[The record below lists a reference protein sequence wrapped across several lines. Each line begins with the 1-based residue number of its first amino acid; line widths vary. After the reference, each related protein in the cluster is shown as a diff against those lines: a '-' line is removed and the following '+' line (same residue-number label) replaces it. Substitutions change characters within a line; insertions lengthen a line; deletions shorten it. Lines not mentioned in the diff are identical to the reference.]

1 MLQPLIFIFS
11 GLATGLVLSW
21 VYYRSKKESTGKT
34 GELIL
39 SGVRDELAG
48 YKEKLAEKEK
58 EIIKLSSEVAGKE
71 ANILNMV
78 EKLRD
83 HKKEV
88 EEISAKMKSEF
99 KVMANEIMEEKSVKF
114 TKENREK
121 MDEILK
127 PFNDNLK
134 DFRDKIER
142 TRIEEREGRASLFTK
157 IADLEKLNS
166 RISDEANALTRALKG
181 DSKTQGNWGEV
192 ILESVLEKSGLVKD
206 REFFVQE
213 AYQSED
219 GKRLIPDVEVKYPGD
234 RSIIIDSKVSLVAY
248 EQYVNATDDMEKKA
262 ALKAH
267 IQSVRLHITQ
277 LSAKDYHDKSRVNT
291 LDFVMMFMPV
301 EPAYM
306 LALQHDSNL
315 WSDSYEKRILLIGPT
330 NLIAALKM
338 IESIWRQEYQN
349 RNVLEIARQGGALY
363 NDFVLLLE
371 RLEKLGKKID
381 DTQRQYDDTIKRLTG
396 RGNLITRVGN
406 LRDLG
411 VKAKKSIPDKFAE
424 NDNNE

>member
-11 GLATGLVLSW
+11 GLAAGLVLSW
-21 VYYRSKKESTGKT
+21 VYYRSKKESTEKT
-34 GELIL
+34 DELIL

-48 YKEKLAEKEK
+48 YKERLADKEK
-58 EIIKLSSEVAGKE
+58 EIIKLSSQVAGKE
-71 ANILNMV
+71 ANILNMG

-83 HKKEV
+83 HKKEID
-88 EEISAKMKSEF
+88 EISAKMKSEF
-99 KVMANEIMEEKSVKF
+99 KVMANEIMEEKSEKF
-114 TKENREK
+114 TKANREK

-157 IADLEKLNS
+157 IADLEKLNT

-181 DSKTQGNWGEV
+181 DSKIQGNWGEV
-192 ILESVLEKSGLVKD
+192 ILESVLEKSGLTKD

-219 GKRLIPDVEVKYPGD
+219 GRRLIPDVVVNYPGD
-234 RSIIIDSKVSLVAY
+234 RSIIIDSKVSLVGY
-248 EQYVNATDDMEKKA
+248 EQYVNATDDTEREI

-267 IQSVRLHITQ
+267 IQSVRVHIAR
-277 LSAKDYHDKSRVNT
+277 LSGKDYQDEYKVNT

-363 NDFVLLLE
+363 DDFVLLLE

-381 DTQRQYDDTIKRLTG
+381 DTQRQYDETIKRLTG

-406 LRDLG
+406 LKDLG
-411 VKAKKSIPDKFAE
+411 VKAKKSIPDKFTA
-424 NDNNE
+424 NDNYE

>member
-11 GLATGLVLSW
+11 GLAAGLVLSW
-21 VYYRSKKESTGKT
+21 IYYRSRKESTDKA

-39 SGVRDELAG
+39 LGMRDELAG
-48 YKEKLAEKEK
+48 YKERLADKEK

-71 ANILNMV
+71 ANILNMG

-88 EEISAKMKSEF
+88 EEISARMKSEF
-99 KVMANEIMEEKSVKF
+99 RVMANEIMEEKSEKF

-157 IADLEKLNS
+157 IADLEKLNT
-166 RISDEANALTRALKG
+166 RISNEANALTRALKG
-181 DSKTQGNWGEV
+181 DSKMQGNWGEV

-219 GKRLIPDVEVKYPGD
+219 GRRLIPDVVVNYPGD

-248 EQYVNATDDMEKKA
+248 EQYVNATDDTERKA

-267 IQSVRLHITQ
+267 IQSVRLHVKR
-277 LSAKDYHDKSRVNT
+277 LSAKDYQDEYKVNT

-363 NDFVLLLE
+363 DDFVLLLE

-406 LRDLG
+406 LKELG
-411 VKAKKSIPDKFAE
+411 VKAKKSIPDKFIE
-424 NDNNE
+424 NNNSE